1 MAIFPSIAGSGVAV
15 TRVSCAVSEIRKDM
29 STDVA
34 WEEWGRRDPYFGVIT
49 DQKFRLSEMDDR
61 SKKEFFE
68 SGESHVQG
76 VLATIRRHIDPAFAP
91 RTVADFGCGVGRL
104 LMPFAKIADEVV
116 GLDVSTSMLE
126 EARRN
131 CDEQGLRNVRLSASD
146 DSLSALYGSFD
157 LIHSC
162 IVFQHIPLDRGRAI
176 FSKLLLHLRP
186 GGVGA
191 IHLTYSK
198 TRFAST
204 HGLAPALPPTV
215 VSSGADTPSSETS
228 IPSNRTGA
236 DPEIQMNPYNVNEI
250 LFLMQCRGV
259 QQFHVEFSDH
269 GGELGVFLFFK
280 LTGAPISIDA

>member
-1 MAIFPSIAGSGVAV
+1 
-15 TRVSCAVSEIRKDM
+15 VSEIRKDM

-49 DQKFRLSEMDDR
+49 DQKFRRSEFDDR

-68 SGESHVQG
+68 SGESHVHG
-76 VLATIRRHIDPAFAP
+76 VLATIRRHIDPAFTP

-104 LMPFAKIADEVV
+104 LIPFAKIADEVV
-116 GLDVSTSMLE
+116 GLDVSKSMLE

-131 CDEQGLRNVRLSASD
+131 CDEQGLRNVRLCVSD
-146 DSLSALYGSFD
+146 DSLSAVSESFD

-162 IVFQHIPLDRGRAI
+162 IVFQHIPLERGRAI

-198 TRFAST
+198 TRFGST
-204 HGLAPALPPTV
+204 HGLAPVLSPIA
-215 VSSGADTPSSETS
+215 VSSGADTSSSETS
-228 IPSNRTGA
+228 IPAIPTGA
-236 DPEIQMNPYNVNEI
+236 DPEIQMNPYNLNEI

-259 QQFHVEFSDH
+259 QQFHIEFSDH
-269 GGELGVFLFFK
+269 GGELGVFLFFA
-280 LTGAPISIDA
+280 LTGVPIIIDA